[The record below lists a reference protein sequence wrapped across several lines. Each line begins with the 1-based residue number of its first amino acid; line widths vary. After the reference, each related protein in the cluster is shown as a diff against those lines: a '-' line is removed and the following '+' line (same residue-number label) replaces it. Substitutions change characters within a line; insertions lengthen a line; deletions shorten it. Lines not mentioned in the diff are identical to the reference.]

1 MTLTIGLFVIAA
13 GPLAG
18 FLIALILEGV
28 TFMVDHS
35 FPLAPRPL
43 SRIANDISRH
53 WPKPWY
59 GAVPYIGA
67 LHCLYSI
74 DDTYI
79 NESARGIVRG
89 FLSNA
94 SSWRGADAK
103 RIKAEL
109 KGMVK

>member
-1 MTLTIGLFVIAA
+1 
-13 GPLAG
+13 
-18 FLIALILEGV
+18 
-28 TFMVDHS
+28 
-35 FPLAPRPL
+35 
-43 SRIANDISRH
+43 
-53 WPKPWY
+53 
-59 GAVPYIGA
+59 VPYIGA